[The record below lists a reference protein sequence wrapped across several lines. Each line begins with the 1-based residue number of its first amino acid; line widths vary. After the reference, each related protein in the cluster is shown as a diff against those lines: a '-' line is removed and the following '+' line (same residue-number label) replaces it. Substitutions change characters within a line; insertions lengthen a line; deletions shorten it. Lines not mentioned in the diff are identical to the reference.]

1 MFNELIM
8 SRNSEI
14 FRQLKSYLPSDID
27 DFPDRYQYLHLI
39 YLNNDPSKVIHLQ
52 GSSKEIDRDK
62 ISFDQLYHK
71 AQPQSFSDCLLL
83 LSLIGHISNDEIEFL
98 FEKNLNSSHLL
109 TEVINDSNG
118 ILLYRHHLEMLL
130 TIFTK
135 MNTEEVAQFR
145 RNWNKKNQS
154 VLSLSKEI
162 LIDETKSLFD
172 LIMERT
178 PFENYPFFI
187 NPAYREAYQLYKFI
201 HKHNL

>member
-8 SRNSEI
+8 SRNSEM
-14 FRQLKSYLPSDID
+14 FRQLKSYLPSDIV

-39 YLNNDPSKVIHLQ
+39 YLNNDPNKVIHLQ
-52 GSSKEIDRDK
+52 GSSKEIERDK

-71 AQPQSFSDCLLL
+71 IQPQTFSDCLLL
-83 LSLIGHISNDEIEFL
+83 LSLIGHISNNEIEFL
-98 FEKNLNSSHLL
+98 FEKKLNNSHLL

-118 ILLYRHHLEMLL
+118 IILYRHHLEMLL
-130 TIFTK
+130 SIFTK

-145 RNWNKKNQS
+145 SNWNKKNQS

-178 PFENYPFFI
+178 PFKNYPFFV
-187 NPAYREAYQLYKFI
+187 NAAYREAYQLYKFI
-201 HKHNL
+201 HNHN

>member
-8 SRNSEI
+8 SRNSEL
-14 FRQLKSYLPSDID
+14 FRQLKSYLPVDVV
-27 DFPDRYQYLHLI
+27 DFPEKYQYMHLI
-39 YLNNDPSKVIHLQ
+39 YLNNDPNRVIHLQ
-52 GSSKEIDRDK
+52 GSSKEIERDE

-71 AQPQSFSDCLLL
+71 TQPQTFSDCLLL
-83 LSLIGHISNDEIEFL
+83 LSLIGHISNDEIECL
-98 FEKNLNSSHLL
+98 FKEEFNSSHLL

-130 TIFTK
+130 SIFTK

-154 VLSLSKEI
+154 VISLSKEI
-162 LIDETKSLFD
+162 LIDESKSLFN

-178 PFENYPFFI
+178 PFENYPFFV

-201 HKHNL
+201 HNHN